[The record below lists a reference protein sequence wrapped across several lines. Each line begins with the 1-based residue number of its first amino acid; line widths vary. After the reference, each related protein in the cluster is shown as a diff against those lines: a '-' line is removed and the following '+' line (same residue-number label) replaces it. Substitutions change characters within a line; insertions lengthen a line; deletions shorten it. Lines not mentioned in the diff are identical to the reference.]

1 MKNNIFNIFLSLI
14 IVTFSLIWISDKLSV
29 LVENEKY
36 SYFETTEKG
45 DSENQTENKLKTLFV
60 SQIDYSNFGLYLLP
74 NSKDI
79 NSLYSFTVNEFCSK
93 NLTPPPEKV

>member
-1 MKNNIFNIFLSLI
+1 MKNNVFNIFLSLI

-79 NSLYSFTVNEFCSK
+79 NSLYSFTVKEFCFK